1 MVSLQWLEPFDACQ
15 WLVVSDR
22 CLIASSFFLWRSIRF
37 LVSEVDLFA
46 VEISQT
52 VFLR

>member
-22 CLIASSFFLWRSIRF
+22 CLIASSFCRDFSDF
-37 LVSEVDLFA
+37 VSEVDLFA

-52 VFLR
+52 LFLR